1 MRGLR
6 PLDMLGFGLLLVLGG
21 PAGAAALPAGE
32 DEVFGPLAAHIQR
45 QILADKQGFVV
56 AQICTEWFYKQRFQK
71 PPKPKVEGVGFR
83 RTVPSAESPDCPARY
98 PGGLE
103 AAREDFSRTQS
114 LLSLSLTFYEFALVG
129 DRNDDQQYSP
139 AELRDVLES
148 VALPFDPAAGS
159 AAHFGSLAAVFDK
172 MHRTGGME
180 SLMAGMSTLY
190 ERGYRLT
197 GGDRSALNRVMG

>member
-1 MRGLR
+1 MRRPR
-6 PLDMLGFGLLLVLGG
+6 PLDMLGLSLLLVLGW
-21 PAGAAALPAGE
+21 PACAAALLAGE
-32 DEVFGPLAAHIQR
+32 DGVFGPLATHIQR
-45 QILADKQGFVV
+45 QILTDKRGFVV
-56 AQICTEWFYKQRFQK
+56 AQFCTEWFYKQRFQK
-71 PPKPKVEGVGFR
+71 SPKPKVEGIGFR
-83 RTVPSAESPDCPARY
+83 RTGPSAESQDCPARY

-114 LLSLSLTFYEFALVG
+114 LLSLSLTFYEFVLVG

-139 AELRDVLES
+139 AELRDILES

-159 AAHFGSLAAVFDK
+159 AAHLGSLAAVFDK
-172 MHRTGGME
+172 MHRTGGLE

-197 GGDRSALNRVMG
+197 GGDRSALNQVMG